1 MSTATVVDPVEQAQI
16 EDERKLTANGQK
28 IDKIMGFL
36 FDGVN
41 RREAGR
47 MVTMVEEA
55 EANAAVPREGK
66 VFHHYKGKRVGIAH
80 NASNLMHLNAALE
93 LQWETMLHGEDLHKA
108 LHMLLVNR
116 GKLLKRILERRWK
129 FK

>member
-1 MSTATVVDPVEQAQI
+1 MPVIFKLASLIVIMSTATVVDPVEQAQI

-41 RREAGR
+41 RHEAGR
-47 MVTMVEEA
+47 KVEEA

-80 NASNLMHLNAALE
+80 NASNLMQLNAALGSGVCYVVG
-93 LQWETMLHGEDLHKA
+93 LHRLNLRHTRLPG
-108 LHMLLVNR
+108 VF
-116 GKLLKRILERRWK
+116 I
-129 FK
+129 